1 MNGDQIAN
9 IAFLGLLG
17 AAIAGSYFMSQRGN
31 LCKTAQQAAVWGL
44 IFVGVIAVVG
54 MWSDIRN
61 TVSPRQQIGAAGEI
75 VLPRQPNGHYYL
87 TLDVNDVPVEFVV
100 DTGASQIVLSQTDAA
115 RVGIDPASLRYL
127 GLANTANGQVRTAPV
142 WLDRV
147 SLDDLQDFDVPA
159 VVNDGQMDGSLLGMT
174 YIDSFDTIQIR
185 DGELILQRD

>member
-61 TVSPRQQIGAAGEI
+61 TVSPRQQIGAAG
-75 VLPRQPNGHYYL
+75 RNRA
-87 TLDVNDVPVEFVV
+87 DPVSR
-100 DTGASQIVLSQTDAA
+100 TGIIT
-115 RVGIDPASLRYL
+115 
-127 GLANTANGQVRTAPV
+127 
-142 WLDRV
+142 
-147 SLDDLQDFDVPA
+147 
-159 VVNDGQMDGSLLGMT
+159 
-174 YIDSFDTIQIR
+174 
-185 DGELILQRD
+185 

>member
-1 MNGDQIAN
+1 
-9 IAFLGLLG
+9 
-17 AAIAGSYFMSQRGN
+17 
-31 LCKTAQQAAVWGL
+31 
-44 IFVGVIAVVG
+44 
-54 MWSDIRN
+54 
-61 TVSPRQQIGAAGEI
+61 
-75 VLPRQPNGHYYL
+75 
-87 TLDVNDVPVEFVV
+87 VNDVPVEFVV

>member
-75 VLPRQPNGHYYL
+75 VLTPSAERALLP
-87 TLDVNDVPVEFVV
+87 
-100 DTGASQIVLSQTDAA
+100 
-115 RVGIDPASLRYL
+115 DP
-127 GLANTANGQVRTAPV
+127 
-142 WLDRV
+142 
-147 SLDDLQDFDVPA
+147 
-159 VVNDGQMDGSLLGMT
+159 
-174 YIDSFDTIQIR
+174 
-185 DGELILQRD
+185 